1 MIPLVCSDF
10 ENEIVSATINAAAER
25 VFAAKGQSISY
36 KIGCMLE
43 VPRALLRA
51 ESISKGIQCYYTL
64 FRYCYQH

>member
-51 ESISKGIQCYYTL
+51 ESISKGIQCYTL
-64 FRYCYQH
+64 FQYCYQH